1 MKILSSSTTTSTIAV
16 FFAPPFRRMNSP
28 KRNSG
33 AQPKTPMM
41 NWNDAMT
48 WLVAAAMALYWTS
61 IIATGAVT
69 FVGIITMHV

>member
-1 MKILSSSTTTSTIAV
+1 MKILSSSTTMPTIAV

-33 AQPKTPMM
+33 AQRKTPMM
-41 NWNDAMT
+41 NWNDVMT
-48 WLVAAAMALYWTS
+48 WLVTVAMALYWTS

-69 FVGIITMHV
+69 FVGIMTMHG